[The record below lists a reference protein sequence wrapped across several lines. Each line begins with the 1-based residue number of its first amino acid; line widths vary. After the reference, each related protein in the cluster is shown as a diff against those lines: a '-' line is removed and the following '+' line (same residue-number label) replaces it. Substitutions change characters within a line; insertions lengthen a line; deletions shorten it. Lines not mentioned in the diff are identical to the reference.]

1 MLGDINNAIFSH
13 FLEVGTKDMQAFL
26 FDFDGTLVD
35 SAPDLTRALDSA
47 LARAGLPGVGL
58 ELGTKM
64 VGQGAGK
71 LVEYALCHVTQDK
84 DITMED
90 PFCHLLLSVFLE
102 EYEIVCAE
110 TSKLYPGAIEVITT
124 LKEQGKQVGLVT
136 NKPRRFVDLMLPVL
150 NLHNVFDSIVAGD
163 DLLTKKPDPAMVYK
177 ALADMGIAPASACL
191 VGDSKADLGAAKAAG
206 VTSIL
211 VSFGYAGSLK
221 IYDCGADRVINHLMD
236 LVINDT

>member
-1 MLGDINNAIFSH
+1 MLGGTNNAMFSH
-13 FLEVGTKDMQAFL
+13 FSGFGTRGMQAFL

-47 LARAGLPGVGL
+47 LTRAGLPGVGL

-84 DITMED
+84 NITMAD
-90 PFCHLLLSVFLE
+90 PFCRLLLSVFLE
-102 EYEIVCAE
+102 EYEVVCAE
-110 TSKLYPGAIEVITT
+110 TSKLYPGAIEVIAT
-124 LKEQGKQVGLVT
+124 LKDRGKQVGLVT
-136 NKPRRFVDLMLPVL
+136 NKPRRFVDLMLPAL
-150 NLHNVFDSIVAGD
+150 NLHSVFDSIVAGD

-177 ALADMGIAPASACL
+177 ALTDMGVAPASACL
-191 VGDSKADLGAAKAAG
+191 VGDSIADLGAARAAG
-206 VTSIL
+206 VASIL

-221 IYDCGADRVINHLMD
+221 VHDCGADRVINHLMD
-236 LVINDT
+236 LINNDT